1 MKFLALKD
9 GTSVRKD
16 KIIMVERLETGGSR
30 ITTDTT
36 SIESIFPYE
45 SILSMIEN
53 DAIEENISGRY
64 SPAAQSG
71 PLQFWRG

>member
-1 MKFLALKD
+1 MKFISLRD

-16 KIIMVERLETGGSR
+16 KIILVERLENGGTR
-30 ITTDTT
+30 ISTDTE

-45 SILSMIEN
+45 SILNMLEN
-53 DAIEENISGRY
+53 DGIEERIKNV
-64 SPAAQSG
+64 PVQSA

>member
-9 GTSVRKD
+9 GTSIRKD
-16 KIIMVERLETGGSR
+16 KIVMIERLEQGGTR

-45 SILSMIEN
+45 TILQMLEN
-53 DAIEENISGRY
+53 DGIEEQIQNRVTTPIT
-64 SPAAQSG
+64 Q
-71 PLQFWRG
+71 QFWRG